1 MSRFAR
7 ILALGGLVLVCLATG
22 IWAQSQATTG
32 VIAGSVVDDDGAA
45 LPGVTVTL
53 TNTATNFEKV
63 LVTDVGGRFR
73 GVLLP
78 LGPYTVTAGLEG
90 FATLVREG
98 IDLSLGESIFLE
110 FTLSLSETREEITVT
125 GEAPLIEVT
134 RTEGQV
140 RIDDRSIEGLPN
152 DGRNFLKFSE
162 LTPGVSIVQGPDG
175 DELTISGQRGINN
188 NVMVDG
194 ADFNNPFFGE
204 QRGGQRP
211 AFTFNQDA
219 IKELLV
225 VADGAPAEFG
235 RSSGGFVSV
244 VTKSGTNDWKGSAH
258 FYSKTDSLAED
269 PQTREGTEAREFD
282 QFQTGFT
289 LGGPIKR
296 DKTFFF
302 LSADVQKKD
311 ETKQFDPDR
320 MPAELIAFLN
330 AAGIPD
336 DNGPID
342 RTDDADAYSGKFDW
356 QQSER
361 NLITLRG
368 AYTYSQQVNG
378 TFDVDSW
385 GRSINGI
392 ETDYSHAFTASV
404 ISTLSDSL
412 LNEFRGQ
419 YAKEWRPRP
428 YGGPRIPGTDR
439 PFPDT
444 RIGSYGFG
452 MPFFLPIE
460 YDDDRIQFNDN
471 LSILKGNHSIKVGVE
486 YNEVGSSQ
494 TFIGFAGGRYVFFTL
509 ESFFEGSAEN
519 AGLYLQLVPVQGNTV
534 NSVGTQT
541 LTQKEPAL
549 FIQDQWQP
557 SANLTIEY
565 GVRWEEQDQPG
576 VRTPPEEVFFAP
588 FIGQTVTNEFGSF
601 EFPSDGTIPD
611 DDSLQPRLGIS
622 WAPDDRSVVRFN
634 AGYYMARLPALML
647 ASTRSTNGSI
657 GGNVR
662 PDQVPGLPPP
672 TWPNIIP
679 PQFTSGLDT
688 LFRPEI
694 FVTHRDFELPKTS
707 AAAISYE
714 REVAPNWAVLGK
726 VNYANTSH
734 LFRMFSSNDPFLGCP
749 WLTGLG
755 PDGNNGVACNTAS
768 GNEALHTLRSDARSK
783 YWGTT
788 VGLNKRWS
796 NNYQFQIYYTNSLDR
811 SDDDN
816 ERDPFTYRYAR
827 ADTLD
832 AEWSVSDRHQR
843 DRINAWL
850 SWEAP
855 KGIDVNVRYT
865 YRDAQPVSVTADG
878 EPLGFIEDR
887 IEADQPFSGYC
898 FFLVAPECFDAP
910 VTQRNNGKKDNKLNV
925 WDLRISKDFQ
935 VGNTT
940 VQPILDVFNV
950 ADSAN
955 FLRPAVTS
963 LDFNFDGTLRS
974 GAGDP
979 REIQLGVRVLW

>member
-1 MSRFAR
+1 LLGREIKEVEMSRFLRAFT
-7 ILALGGLVLVCLATG
+7 IGAVAVACLSTG

-53 TNTATNFEKV
+53 TNTGTNFEKV
-63 LVTDVGGRFR
+63 VVTDAGGRFTA
-73 GVLLP
+73 VLLP

-125 GEAPLIEVT
+125 GEAPLIELT
-134 RTEGQV
+134 RTEGQT

-175 DELTISGQRGINN
+175 DELSISGQRGINN

-204 QRGGQRP
+204 HRGGQRP

-269 PQTREGTEAREFD
+269 PQTRTGTEAREFD

-289 LGGPIKR
+289 LGGPIKK

-311 ETKQFDPDR
+311 ETKQFEADR
-320 MPAELIAFLN
+320 MSADLVAFLN
-330 AAGIPD
+330 SVGIPD
-336 DNGPID
+336 DNGPIE
-342 RTDDADAYSGKFDW
+342 RTDDADAYSGKIDW
-356 QQSER
+356 QQSDR
-361 NLITLRG
+361 NLFTLRYS
-368 AYTYSQQVNG
+368 YTYSQQING
-378 TFDVDSW
+378 TFDVDLW
-385 GRSINGI
+385 GRSMNGI
-392 ETDYSHAFTASV
+392 ETDYSHAGTGSV

-412 LNEFRGQ
+412 LNEFRAQ

-428 YGGPRIPGTDR
+428 YGGPINPETGR

-444 RIGSYGFG
+444 RDVFTNEGWG

-460 YDDDRIQFNDN
+460 YDDDRVQFNDN
-471 LSILKGNHSIKVGVE
+471 LSILKGDHSIKAGIE
-486 YNEVGSSQ
+486 YNEVSSSQ
-494 TFIGFAGGRYVFFTL
+494 TFIGFASGRYVFGGFD
-509 ESFFEGSAEN
+509 EGR
-519 AGLYLQLVPVQGNTV
+519 GPVFLYLQLVPVRGNTV
-534 NSVGTQT
+534 ESVGTQT
-541 LTQKEPAL
+541 ITQKEPAL
-549 FIQDQWQP
+549 FIQDQWRP
-557 SANLTIEY
+557 TANLTIEY

-576 VRTPPEEVFFAP
+576 PRTPPEEVFFAP
-588 FIGQTVTNEFGSF
+588 FIGQTVTNETGTY
-601 EFPSDGTIPD
+601 EFPSDGNIPD
-611 DDSLQPRLGIS
+611 DDSIQPRLGIS

-634 AGYYMARLPALML
+634 SGYYMARLPALML

-657 GGNVR
+657 GGNAR
-662 PDQVPGLPPP
+662 PDQIPGLTEPVV
-672 TWPNIIP
+672 WPNIIP
-679 PQFTSGLDT
+679 PEFTSNLDF
-688 LFRPEI
+688 LFFPEI
-694 FVTHRDFELPKTS
+694 FIFDKDFELPKTAS
-707 AAAISYE
+707 AAISYE

-734 LFRMFSSNDPFLGCP
+734 LFRMFQSNDPIFGCP
-749 WLTGLG
+749 WSTGLEPNG
-755 PDGNNGVACNTAS
+755 TNGIDCTIPDFSAG
-768 GNEALHTLRSDARSK
+768 LHTVMSNAKSK

-788 VGLNKRWS
+788 VGINKRWS

-816 ERDPFTYRYAR
+816 ERDPFTYKYAR
-827 ADTLD
+827 GDRLD
-832 AEWSVSDRHQR
+832 KEWSVSDRHQR
-843 DRINAWL
+843 HRINAWL

-865 YRDAQPVSVTADG
+865 YRDAQPVSLTGTGEIAPSPGARNNPDG
-878 EPLGFIEDR
+878 TIE
-887 IEADQPFSGYC
+887 
-898 FFLVAPECFDAP
+898 
-910 VTQRNNGKKDNKLNV
+910 QRNQGKKDNKLNV

-940 VQPILDVFNV
+940 VQPILDVFNL

-955 FLRPAVTS
+955 FLRPATTA
-963 LDFNFDGTLRS
+963 LAFNFDGTLRS